1 MEVFRLT
8 ATFDEPLLVSVG
20 NGVTVQAN
28 CYSNGTVSYSWSS
41 SSNVW
46 YLQIEYQCYNNGT
59 THERTVSLLTYE
71 VWSRKHGLSLLTRP
85 PHWECL
91 CQQWGCDPCR
101 CKPSPMETEG
111 WNQKMNLVNV
121 CINCLYVCLFK
132 VSVAAVNTVLPNWQP
147 SHKLNQSGL
156 GECGAVLQQW
166 TVL

>member
-59 THERTVSLLTYE
+59 THEQTVSLLTYE
-71 VWSRKHGLSLLTRP
+71 V
-85 PHWECL
+85 
-91 CQQWGCDPCR
+91 
-101 CKPSPMETEG
+101 
-111 WNQKMNLVNV
+111 
-121 CINCLYVCLFK
+121 
-132 VSVAAVNTVLPNWQP
+132 
-147 SHKLNQSGL
+147 
-156 GECGAVLQQW
+156 
-166 TVL
+166 